1 MVEDYIYQLEGQQ
14 REIMLFF
21 HELLTID
28 YGLQAKIRYKIPF
41 YFGNSWIVYLNNRK
55 NNKVDFAIVR
65 GKEISNS
72 AGLLESR
79 DRKMIRSVEF
89 ASVKEIPQ
97 DLVREI
103 IEEAIFLD
111 QTVPYSIKKTR
122 K

>member
-41 YFGNSWIVYLNNRK
+41 YFGNSWIVYLNNTK

-111 QTVPYSIKKTR
+111 QTVTYSIKKTR